1 MPAPP
6 APRKQYS
13 AAFKRKVI
21 LAAEAVGNSAAGRR
35 FGVNEGSIR
44 GWRRQK
50 AALFAC
56 SGTRRSFRGPKQ
68 GAFPDFEEELAAFIK
83 DQRAQHLAVNIELL
97 QQKARELARGK
108 GILPTDFK
116 ASKHWVSRFMTR
128 AGFSLR
134 RRTSISQKL
143 PERYEE
149 LLISFQRHIL
159 SLRKATKFQLG
170 QIGNADQTP
179 VYLDMPSAFTV
190 HEKGSRQVC
199 VRTTGNEKTRVTV
212 MLGCTADGRKL
223 PPYVVFK
230 RKTLPK
236 NEKFPRSVIVRCQ
249 DKGWMDETLV
259 LDWVKSVWCRRPGAL
274 LSFPSILVLDAFR
287 CHLVESVKRLLR
299 ESGTELIVIP
309 GGMTSQ
315 LQPLDVCINK
325 PFKDRVRQNY
335 VEWMSSGEPAVTP
348 TGRLKR
354 ASPATLCHWIADA
367 WATIPEDLIVR
378 AFKKCGISNALDG
391 TEDDCLWEE
400 MSDKAS
406 SESSEESDSDE

>member
-1 MPAPP
+1 MSEQYSSDEEACICNGEVLVNHKRKETHNVVERRRKDKINVNILRLGDLLPDKDPKKQFCTTFANRRQLTSFTMPAPP

-68 GAFPDFEEELAAFIK
+68 GSFPDLEEELTAFIK

-108 GILPTDFK
+108 GIPPTDFK

-159 SLRKATKFQLG
+159 SLRKATTFQLG

-179 VYLDMPSAFTV
+179 VYLDMPSEFTV
-190 HEKGSRQVC
+190 HEKGSREVC

-236 NEKFPRSVIVRCQ
+236 NEKFPKSVIVRCQ

-274 LSFPSILVLDAFR
+274 LSFPSIPAGGTCESR
-287 CHLVESVKRLLR
+287 CL
-299 ESGTELIVIP
+299 ESGVSTDPEPCGFACPRL
-309 GGMTSQ
+309 T
-315 LQPLDVCINK
+315 
-325 PFKDRVRQNY
+325 VRGFP
-335 VEWMSSGEPAVTP
+335 VSGEKGILVVEP
-348 TGRLKR
+348 
-354 ASPATLCHWIADA
+354 SP
-367 WATIPEDLIVR
+367 
-378 AFKKCGISNALDG
+378 G
-391 TEDDCLWEE
+391 
-400 MSDKAS
+400 
-406 SESSEESDSDE
+406 